1 MARSSARAAARP
13 GAAAPGDDVLA
24 RDAVALEDLHR
35 QEHLAAPGMPRQGA
49 QQPGEGVGDAGMAG
63 GVGGAG
69 VAAVVEDQARE
80 ADHGRGGLAGIALEI
95 GERRHRVVVEVEG
108 AGVDEV
114 DEGLPGQPEA
124 HDRVVEGGGDGIAAD
139 VAARL
144 ALQRVAPPLQPDL
157 AEGGLARRCRGC
169 ARSRG

>member
-1 MARSSARAAARP
+1 
-13 GAAAPGDDVLA
+13 
-24 RDAVALEDLHR
+24 
-35 QEHLAAPGMPRQGA
+35 
-49 QQPGEGVGDAGMAG
+49 MAG

-69 VAAVVEDQARE
+69 VAALVEDQARE
-80 ADHGRGGLAGIALEI
+80 ADHGRGGLTGIALEI

-144 ALQRVAPPLQPDL
+144 ALQRVAPPLQPYL
-157 AEGGLARRCRGC
+157 AEGGFRDAVADARDLEAEGVEREQERALAARREQGGEEAVRVAGPHESF
-169 ARSRG
+169 AVGEGP